1 MNQVHHIEHTLV
13 ALVNL
18 HNKGTAV
25 NMTIGMIGCMGMA
38 SITTREG
45 IEALY
50 LACEAA
56 LRATEPKP

>member
-1 MNQVHHIEHTLV
+1 MTAVHHIEHTLV
-13 ALVNL
+13 ALVQQHSPL
-18 HNKGTAV
+18 TPAT
-25 NMTIGMIGCMGMA
+25 MTIGMVGCMGMV